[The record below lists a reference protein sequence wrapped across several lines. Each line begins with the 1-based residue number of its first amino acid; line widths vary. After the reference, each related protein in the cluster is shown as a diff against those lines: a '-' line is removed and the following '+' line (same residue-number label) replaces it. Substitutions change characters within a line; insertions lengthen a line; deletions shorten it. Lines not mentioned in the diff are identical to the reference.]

1 MRHRSFLP
9 VVLAAMLVLAPA
21 IAVPALGASAA
32 PVANAAVE
40 AAADTPP
47 KVVIV
52 VGATHETTASYRSYA
67 DLFYAEAIKHTPNVT
82 KVYSPNA
89 SWSQVKA
96 AAQGASI
103 LIYLGHGSG
112 YPKTSTSVFDPNN
125 NNGMGLN
132 TATDPSDYVAKYYGE
147 NYMANNIRL
156 AKNAVVILSHLCY
169 ASGNSESGDPEPS
182 YAVARERIDGF
193 ASGFLRAGA
202 RVVMAD
208 VWNSAVVSHIKSI
221 FTTDQTFGNMWAT
234 SVSNHGHQM
243 PFTPA
248 RNPAYKA
255 VMDPNT
261 WTSGFYRSIVGN
273 LDMRTT
279 AVVNG
284 ASAAPTGTDAAVGPK
299 LWSMDGP
306 TTISPNF
313 DGVVDQ
319 LNLVARFSET
329 ATWNVTIRNAAGD
342 AVRSQNGSGH
352 QAFINWDVMTGGNLA
367 PDGDYTWNL
376 HATDAA
382 GTDPLDESGGFT
394 VVEQPTP
401 NTGVLSF
408 TPGATLTTS
417 PTINYALTFAG
428 PVSGL
433 TKADLRISGS
443 ATGCVLGA
451 PAAGPTEYTIQLTS
465 CSTGTVTLKLN
476 QGSVTDS
483 ASNVGPSGEIAAP
496 KVTVDRT
503 APSVAQP
510 KGVLRTGV
518 ALGTTATDAALPM
531 TVSWSA
537 TDAGA
542 GVKSYDVKRS
552 KGGAAYEVI
561 ASAITGTSLNTTM
574 KAGHRYQFKVRA
586 RDHAGNVSSWTGPYA
601 WGASLAQQT
610 SGSVTYT
617 GTWSSQSVA
626 AFSGGS
632 AKYATAANA
641 SASYS
646 FSGRSVAW
654 VTRLSAT
661 SGAVQ
666 VFVDGVLAAT
676 IDTSAASTSE
686 RVLAFT
692 RSWSGYGAHT
702 IKLVVIGTA
711 DRPRADLDAFA
722 VIQ

>member
-9 VVLAAMLVLAPA
+9 VVLAAVLVLAPA
-21 IAVPALGASAA
+21 ISGPALGASAA
-32 PVANAAVE
+32 P
-40 AAADTPP
+40 AAAAAIEASVDTPP

-52 VGATHETTASYRSYA
+52 VGATHGSTASYRSYG

-96 AAQGASI
+96 AVQGASI

-132 TATDPSDYVAKYYGE
+132 TATNPSDNVTKYYGE
-147 NYMANNIRL
+147 NFMAKDIRL

-202 RVVMAD
+202 RAVIAD
-208 VWNSAVVSHIKSI
+208 VWNSAVVSHIKSF
-221 FTTDQTFGNMWAT
+221 FTTEQTIGNMWAT

-284 ASAAPTGTDAAVGPK
+284 ANAVPTGTDPAVGPE

-329 ATWNVTIRNAAGD
+329 ATWTVSIRNAAGNE
-342 AVRSQNGSGH
+342 VRSQSGSGH
-352 QAFINWDVMTGGNLA
+352 QAFITWDVMTGGNLA

-382 GTDPLDESGGFT
+382 GTDPLNESAGFT

-417 PTINYALTFAG
+417 STINYALTFAG

-433 TKADLRISGS
+433 TKADLRITGS
-443 ATGCVLGA
+443 ATGCILGV
-451 PAAGPTEYTIQLTS
+451 PAGGPTQYTIQLTG
-465 CSTGTVTLKLN
+465 CSTGTVTLRLN
-476 QGSVTDS
+476 PSSVTDA

-503 APSVAQP
+503 APTVAQP
-510 KGVLRTGV
+510 RGALRTGV
-518 ALGTTATDAALPM
+518 ALGTTATDAALPI

-542 GVKSYDVKRS
+542 GVKSYDVKRR
-552 KGGAAYEVI
+552 KDGAAYKVI
-561 ASAITGTSLNTTM
+561 ASAISGTSLNTTM
-574 KAGHRYQFKVRA
+574 KAGHSYRFKVRA
-586 RDHAGNVSSWTGPYA
+586 RDNAGNVSSWTGSYA

-617 GTWSSQSVA
+617 GTWSSESVA
-626 AFSGGS
+626 AYSGGS
-632 AKYATAANA
+632 ARYATAAAA

-654 VTRLSAT
+654 VTRLAPT

-676 IDTSAASTSE
+676 VDTTAPSTSE
-686 RVLAFT
+686 RVVAFSK
-692 RSWSGYGAHT
+692 SWSSYGAHT
-702 IKLVVIGTA
+702 IKLVVVGTT
-711 DRPRADLDAFA
+711 DRPRVDLDGFG